1 MFLNK
6 NSKNHAILSNFN
18 ILFIVNFFLSR
29 KSFAGFGLNDVD
41 VVAVSHL
48 EFKFRELDILSS

>member
-18 ILFIVNFFLSR
+18 ILFIGNFFLSR
-29 KSFAGFGLNDVD
+29 KSFAGFGSNDVD

-48 EFKFRELDILSS
+48 EFKFR